1 MHGFRRT
8 GSQIRKT
15 IWAAVHKERQVQRDP
30 SGDDIFWPLGQ
41 KPRKVLEF
49 RGLEDNGYE
58 RAWKCVPYPE
68 KLGLAIEALSA
79 SNRGDPLNS
88 MVSRLGLGRLAA
100 KTKAELEELL
110 REARRIKE
118 DDEN

>member
-1 MHGFRRT
+1 M
-8 GSQIRKT
+8 
-15 IWAAVHKERQVQRDP
+15 VHKERQVQRDP
-30 SGDDIFWPLGQ
+30 SGEDIFWPLGQ

-88 MVSRLGLGRLAA
+88 MVSRLVLGRLAA